1 MSWIFTLICKLLLVG
16 SLLALTITETG
27 HFDFTHKDRYCLFAT
42 IKITIVIFGQVSGKM
57 NKNENDKNHIQIELG
72 TCIQFQL

>member
-1 MSWIFTLICKLLLVG
+1 M
-16 SLLALTITETG
+16 
-27 HFDFTHKDRYCLFAT
+27 
-42 IKITIVIFGQVSGKM
+42 VIFGQVSGKM